1 MRREPASQRGV
12 PSGLLGRLVSTVWI
26 SILLLSCATAQ
37 YYLSP
42 GDLVLHFYKDPRPDR
57 LVGFFEAY
65 ERELSPKN
73 WEAYPPVVGFFAVI
87 FREHPDRIEQ
97 LIPAKI
103 TPRAADA
110 LAAALRLSGNQAMAN
125 RLQPRFDQAGSDA
138 TLKAQ
143 LAGLPSRLESIEIRI
158 PTHLDILW
166 GAAFAGGDGTFVL
179 MILDFYAQTANIS
192 EAVAFDV
199 TRMMPGSKDAFASLD
214 LRKKYD
220 DAEFVRIV
228 YAMTAL
234 WGLLTNAVRHEFVE
248 QAIAKYV
255 ADHPNSNA
263 GKHLA
268 LRPKLKRS

>member
-1 MRREPASQRGV
+1 VSGRPANQRGA
-12 PSGLLGRLVSTVWI
+12 PGGLLGRLVSTVWI
-26 SILLLSCATAQ
+26 SILLLGSAAAQ

-57 LVGFFEAY
+57 LVGFFDAY
-65 ERELSPKN
+65 ERELSSKN
-73 WEAYPPVVGFFAVI
+73 WEAYPPVVGFFAVV
-87 FREHPDRIEQ
+87 FRTHPDQIEQ
-97 LIPAKI
+97 LIPAKMN
-103 TPRAADA
+103 PRTADA
-110 LAAALRLSGNQAMAN
+110 VGAALLLSGNHAMAKTL
-125 RLQPRFDQAGSDA
+125 RPRFDQAGSDA

-143 LAGLPSRLESIEIRI
+143 LAGLPTRLEDIQIRT

-166 GAAFAGGDGTFVL
+166 GAAFASGDGTFVL
-179 MILDFYAQTANIS
+179 MILDFYAQTANLS

-199 TRMMPGSKDAFASLD
+199 TRMLPGSKDAFAGLD
-214 LRKKYD
+214 IRKKYG
-220 DAEFVRIV
+220 DAGAVRIA

-268 LRPKLKRS
+268 LRSKSKKP